1 METHLEETKKNVRL
15 VLRKHSDSR
24 KRQEI
29 VRKLQFVQGL
39 PPQEGSDGSRIKCFL
54 LIDDVGLSVRACI
67 GGGMQCFLKHS
78 VKRKTEIVQ
87 EENFDY

>member
-39 PPQEGSDGSRIKCFL
+39 PPQEGSDGSWE
-54 LIDDVGLSVRACI
+54 LSA
-67 GGGMQCFLKHS
+67 S
-78 VKRKTEIVQ
+78 
-87 EENFDY
+87 Y